1 MTFAMPPRPKT
12 AEDMDREIKELF
24 RTLKRLRRSNAA
36 REASNSA
43 VRKEIIRMMELAI
56 SLGRADL

>member
-12 AEDMDREIKELF
+12 AEDMDREIKELSK
-24 RTLKRLRRSNAA
+24 TLKRLRRNNAA

>member
-24 RTLKRLRRSNAA
+24 KTLKRLRRSNAA
-36 REASNSA
+36 REAANSA